1 MERQGWLRGR
11 TLLLGQV
18 ALYTFLLLALSGREY
33 KSDSGRYMKYA
44 SNLAQGF
51 YSPRG
56 EVDLTNGPG
65 YPLVLAPLPLLG
77 LPWTVAK
84 VFNMAFLLAA
94 GVYVTATVRLYL
106 PDRRA
111 LLAGAVVGLY
121 PPALVYASSI
131 SSEPITLFLVA
142 GLGYHLCRAHRDS
155 STWQA
160 AAAAAC
166 FGYLALTKIFFGYV
180 IATALVGAG
189 LVLAWRRTPGARR
202 NTAVAAGALLL
213 CTPWLAYTYSLTG
226 KAFYWGTPGGDTLY
240 WMATPFPDEYGDW
253 FARPRRIATA
263 AVHERHGPFIDSI
276 RDYPDDVKDKLFR
289 ERALAYIRA
298 HPAKFLHNWLMNVSR
313 MLFNYP
319 YSFTPQKPG
328 TFLYLLPNMIVLPLA
343 AAAAGVWAFRWRRV
357 PVEVWSLGF
366 LIAVSFGGSS
376 LVSAEGRQFMVL
388 LPWVLAC
395 TGFVLG
401 TQVRWRFAD

>member
-1 MERQGWLRGR
+1 MERQSWLDGR
-11 TLLLGQV
+11 TLLL
-18 ALYTFLLLALSGREY
+18 ALAVLYSGLLLAFTEVEY
-33 KSDSGRYMKYA
+33 KSDSGRYLKFA
-44 SNLAQGF
+44 TNLAQGF
-51 YSPRG
+51 YSPR
-56 EVDLTNGPG
+56 EELDLTNGPG

-77 LPWTVAK
+77 LPWSVAK
-84 VFNMAFLLAA
+84 VFNLAFLLAA
-94 GVYVTATVRLYL
+94 TAYVTGTVRLYL
-106 PDRRA
+106 PDYRA
-111 LLAGAVVGLY
+111 PLAGAAVGLY

-155 STWQA
+155 SLWQA
-160 AAAAAC
+160 AGAAAF

-180 IATALVGAG
+180 IATALVAAVLL
-189 LVLAWRRTPGARR
+189 LVWRRSPWARR
-202 NTAVAAGALLL
+202 NAVVAALALVL
-213 CTPWLAYTYSLTG
+213 CVPWLVYTYSLTG
-226 KAFYWGTPGGDTLY
+226 KVFYWGTPGGDTLY

-253 FARPRRIATA
+253 FARPRRVATP
-263 AVHERHGPFIDSI
+263 AVQERHGLFIDSM
-276 RDYPDDVKDKLFR
+276 RELPDDVKDRLFR
-289 ERALAYIRA
+289 EKALEYIRA
-298 HPAKFLHNWLMNVSR
+298 NPAKFAYNWAMNVTR

-343 AAAAGVWAFRWRRV
+343 VAALAVWAVRFRRV
-357 PVEVWSLGF
+357 PAEIWSLGF
-366 LIAVSFGGSS
+366 LIAVSLGGSS